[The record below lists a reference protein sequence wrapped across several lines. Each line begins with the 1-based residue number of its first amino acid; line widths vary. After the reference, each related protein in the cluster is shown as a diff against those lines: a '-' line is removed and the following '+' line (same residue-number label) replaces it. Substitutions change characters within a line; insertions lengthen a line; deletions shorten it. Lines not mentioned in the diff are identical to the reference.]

1 MLWKLISV
9 QSLND
14 FSCGSKLEIQNFTK
28 WTEIKEYAKESYE
41 LVIGIV
47 VLIYLVILEGEK

>member
-1 MLWKLISV
+1 LISV

-28 WTEIKEYAKESYE
+28 WTKIKEYAKESYE

-47 VLIYLVILEGEK
+47 ILIYLVILEGEK